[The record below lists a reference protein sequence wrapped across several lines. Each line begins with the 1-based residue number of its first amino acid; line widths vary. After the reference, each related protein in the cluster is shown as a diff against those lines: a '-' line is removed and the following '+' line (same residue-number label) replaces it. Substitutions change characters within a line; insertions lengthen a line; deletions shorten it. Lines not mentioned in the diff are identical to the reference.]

1 MDDARQVATR
11 SDAALDDLL
20 LAPVAILEGIP
31 DAVVAA
37 TRDGRIVFV
46 NALTERLFGYSR
58 QQLLGRRI
66 EILWPERVRERYL
79 RNTEL
84 YFATEHPMRF
94 SSEAWGLRRDGSE
107 FVGEMSW
114 GIVETT
120 GGPLLLAVGRDVTG
134 RRAAEARQRAVSAL
148 GQRAL
153 EGADP
158 AHLAADAVHVL
169 QDTLPL
175 AGVAIRLAGG
185 VRLAS
190 EARIS
195 PASIAMPLGAGDQLL
210 ATPERDLEG
219 EEMNHLHA
227 VAHTLSVALARLRDE
242 DRIRYEAV
250 HDPLTGLAN
259 RILMQDHLS
268 RALARSEREGSQTAL
283 LFVDL
288 DNFKQVNDLYGHATG
303 DDVLAAVGERLQ
315 ATVRPSDTVARL
327 GGDEFV
333 IVCEAIDED
342 SAVALSRRLLDAIE
356 LPLAVDGVDH
366 DLSASVGIALGRGD
380 AEALLRQ
387 ADAAGYRAKANGRG
401 RVEVHR

>member
-1 MDDARQVATR
+1 MDDARQVAPR
-11 SDAALDDLL
+11 SDAALEDLL
-20 LAPVAILEGIP
+20 LAPVAILEGMP

-37 TRDGRIVFV
+37 TPDGRIVFV
-46 NALTERLFGYSR
+46 NALTEGLFGYSR

-79 RNTEL
+79 RNIEL

-94 SSEAWGLRRDGSE
+94 SSEAWGLRSDGSE

-190 EARIS
+190 DGPIS

-210 ATPERDLEG
+210 VTPERDLEG

-268 RALARSEREGSQTAL
+268 RALARSQREGSQTAL

-315 ATVRPSDTVARL
+315 TTVRPSDTVARL

-333 IVCEAIDED
+333 VVCEAIDED